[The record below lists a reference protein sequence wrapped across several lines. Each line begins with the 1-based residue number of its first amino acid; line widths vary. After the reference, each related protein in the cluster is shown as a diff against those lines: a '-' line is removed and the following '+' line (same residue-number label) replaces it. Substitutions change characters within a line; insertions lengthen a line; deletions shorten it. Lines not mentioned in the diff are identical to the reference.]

1 MKRSFVRLTLAFTAV
16 LGLTGLGS
24 VGTAAADPAATDT
37 AAVTTEYFSGFGTGS
52 SAWTAESS
60 AYNDAYTKASFAGY
74 PRYTCFQSGIPYT
87 RQISQYMYWSN
98 ATVRCTK

>member
-24 VGTAAADPAATDT
+24 VGTAAAEPAATDT

-52 SAWTAESS
+52 SAWTAEYS